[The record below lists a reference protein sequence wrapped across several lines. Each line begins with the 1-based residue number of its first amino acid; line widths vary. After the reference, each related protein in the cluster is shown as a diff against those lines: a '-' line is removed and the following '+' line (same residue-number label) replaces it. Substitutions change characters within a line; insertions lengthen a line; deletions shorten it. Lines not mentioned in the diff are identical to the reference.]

1 MDPALGWSAIGL
13 QLFTL
18 RLFLE
23 SLFLLRFSVR
33 CGTWLTAS
41 WHTKRPPII
50 WMIRPIGLAI
60 FRRKADR
67 FIGCRWPRA
76 RVIRMGL
83 LHRCG
88 WTRWLLAGFKSYP
101 GCGTCLDRR

>member
-1 MDPALGWSAIGL
+1 MDPVLRWLAIGL

-18 RLFLE
+18 QLFLE
-23 SLFLLRFSVR
+23 NLPLLAFSAR
-33 CGTWLTAS
+33 CGTWLSVS
-41 WHTKRPPII
+41 WHTRRPPII
-50 WMIRPIGLAI
+50 WMIGLIGLAI

-76 RVIRMGL
+76 RVIGMGL

-88 WTRWLLAGFKSYP
+88 WTRWLLAGFKS
-101 GCGTCLDRR
+101 